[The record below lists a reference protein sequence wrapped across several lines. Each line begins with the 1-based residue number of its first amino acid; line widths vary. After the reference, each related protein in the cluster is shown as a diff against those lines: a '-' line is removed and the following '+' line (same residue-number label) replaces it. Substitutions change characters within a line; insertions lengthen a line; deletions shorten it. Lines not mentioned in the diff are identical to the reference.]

1 MGGICTIF
9 DWFAYTLQWLLPHS
23 LDTDLSLL
31 LNYSSDDIPRSRLE
45 LACGNE
51 LIMSKK
57 LFSVL
62 DSLLRSYRE
71 AIPYTFA
78 LLAKNFV
85 SISKGH
91 EWDEHERTMM
101 DHMRN
106 ERRGLLYVDNTCAK
120 FNR

>member
-9 DWFAYTLQWLLPHS
+9 DCFTYTLQWLLPRS

-31 LNYSSDDIPRSRLE
+31 RNFSSDDIPRSRLE
-45 LACGNE
+45 LACGNG

-62 DSLLRSYRE
+62 DSLLRSYRQ
-71 AIPYTFA
+71 AVPYTFA

-85 SISKGH
+85 SISEGH
-91 EWDEHERTMM
+91 EWDENERTMM
-101 DHMRN
+101 GHMRN
-106 ERRGLLYVDNTCAK
+106 ERCGLPYVDNTCAK